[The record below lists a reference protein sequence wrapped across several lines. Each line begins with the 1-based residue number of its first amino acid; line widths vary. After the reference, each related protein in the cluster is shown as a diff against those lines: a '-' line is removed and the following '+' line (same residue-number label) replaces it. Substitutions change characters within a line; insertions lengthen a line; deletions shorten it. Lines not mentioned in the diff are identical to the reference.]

1 MRSVVDELARYK
13 IYGPRDSEVSQRIQ
27 KSIAAQIS

>member
-1 MRSVVDELARYK
+1 MRSVVDELAQYK
-13 IYGPRDSEVSQRIQ
+13 IYGPREAPRRIQ